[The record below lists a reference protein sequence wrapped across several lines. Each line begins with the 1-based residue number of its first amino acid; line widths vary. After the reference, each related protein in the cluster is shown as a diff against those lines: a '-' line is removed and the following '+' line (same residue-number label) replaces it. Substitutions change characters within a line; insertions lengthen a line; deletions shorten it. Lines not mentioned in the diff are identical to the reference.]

1 MIEKGLGEDK
11 IDKIDKKEDDYS
23 FLFRRVF

>member
-11 IDKIDKKEDDYS
+11 IDKIDKKEDGYS